1 MGVSKLRI
9 PHQNYARNS
18 CRHSGLC
25 SCLTRHNITQFP
37 CVTLQ
42 FHFNNLFHCHVAY
55 YTLWFLKIQHE
66 LLKCWI
72 RSDFWTSNRE
82 SDPMPNNRPCNKSHS
97 WCNWYSLSPQDFLPR
112 VTVLPPFLKPAH
124 CIAKSYDLSHC
135 SSLDVYLLWSH
146 EHGDGSWAHGAN
158 WPHHHNA
165 SVNHMKSFTLRG
177 GAARCWNVAVDMWPI
192 QKVVRP
198 WWLHVQ
204 NAKQSG
210 YGPDDWGPSRRR
222 RYSLRHHVQTGSGPT
237 QSPMQGYQEL
247 QPPHWSARNE
257 RPTTSIHLLPKSRTR
272 CVSDFPFNAIPRH
285 VDELACSLLNPL
297 KTNRMCVI

>member
-210 YGPDDWGPSRRR
+210 YGPDDGSVKAQEIFSSTPRADRFWTHPVAYARLPGATATTLKCPKWETDHQHPSVAEVKNA
-222 RYSLRHHVQTGSGPT
+222 LR
-237 QSPMQGYQEL
+237 L
-247 QPPHWSARNE
+247 R
-257 RPTTSIHLLPKSRTR
+257 
-272 CVSDFPFNAIPRH
+272 FP
-285 VDELACSLLNPL
+285 L
-297 KTNRMCVI
+297 